1 MTGIGYVGWTGVTGT
16 NGPIGPTGNGPIGP
30 PGDNGVTGPTGI
42 VSRYTIGTYT
52 EVVDAPLQTG
62 WSEESRQTDVQIS
75 KPIWITG
82 FSKSSGPANIYLG
95 GVGVMVGFG
104 NKWAIVVQVYRADQD
119 VEPGQASQPLEYCSF
134 DVYYSYLGL

>member
-42 VSRYTIGTYT
+42 VSRYTIGTGN
-52 EVVDAPLQTG
+52 VAVDALLQTG
-62 WSEESRQTDVQIS
+62 WSQEQTQTEVQIS

-82 FSKSSGPANIYLG
+82 FNKSSGPDDIYLG
-95 GVGVMVGFG
+95 GVGVRVGLE
-104 NKWAIVVQVYRADQD
+104 NKWAIVVQVYRGYRQ
-119 VEPGQASQPLEYCSF
+119 GQQTLDDCTF